1 MVETAAQ
8 PQGGPSR
15 ATFPADRYLLSD
27 IHQVPA
33 LADVTPDQ
41 ALSYFWQMLDNLA
54 LLHQTIILDPTA
66 SQQRRGSAERTLSSS
81 STCSQ
86 CSNTSTSSIVQGHN
100 TSSSSSLSSAGSAEM
115 STNSPSS
122 ATPAVET
129 LPGMVS
135 PLVMSY
141 QATLRRASNPG
152 TTEALLET
160 PVLKGADPESILE
173 EAAAVASAVIN
184 AQECD
189 CQRLASH
196 THIAHLNEPNS
207 KTSFYNTP
215 PQVALRNS
223 KRQAVSKKELASKN
237 MLIKRFWSRKQPEIT
252 VWDYLLR
259 IHHYC
264 PMSTSVYLAASLY
277 IYRLCINLQT
287 FVLTP
292 LSIHRLVLSALRV
305 ACKSIEDIN
314 FKQARYASVCGITKL
329 DLYRLE
335 VALLFLIDFDIC
347 IDAAVLQHHLVVL
360 TELNIQT
367 GKFRHIMKSSL
378 ETSDVAVI

>member
-1 MVETAAQ
+1 M
-8 PQGGPSR
+8 
-15 ATFPADRYLLSD
+15 
-27 IHQVPA
+27 
-33 LADVTPDQ
+33 
-41 ALSYFWQMLDNLA
+41 
-54 LLHQTIILDPTA
+54 
-66 SQQRRGSAERTLSSS
+66 SA
-81 STCSQ
+81 
-86 CSNTSTSSIVQGHN
+86 
-100 TSSSSSLSSAGSAEM
+100 
-115 STNSPSS
+115 NSPKS

-129 LPGMVS
+129 LPGVVS

-160 PVLKGADPESILE
+160 PVLKGADTESILE

-196 THIAHLNEPNS
+196 THIAHLNEPDS
-207 KTSFYNTP
+207 ETSFYNTP
-215 PQVALRNS
+215 PEVALRNS
-223 KRQAVSKKELASKN
+223 KRKAVSKKELASKN
-237 MLIKRFWSRKQPEIT
+237 VLIKRFWGRKQPEIT

-264 PMSTSVYLAASLY
+264 PMSTSVYLAASMY

-292 LSIHRLVLSALRV
+292 LSIHRLVLSTLRV

-314 FKQARYASVCGITKL
+314 FKQARYASVCGITKP

-360 TELNIQT
+360 TELSIQT
-367 GKFRHIMKSSL
+367 DKFRHVMKSSL
-378 ETSDVAVI
+378 ETSDIAVI